1 LAELTMQAEGRTIF
15 VGDQTADRTMPQF
28 VLRQRV
34 SIETAY
40 DHDKLARIAMATMQ
54 KLRAYQGPALFSH
67 GFRPFFLFG
76 AIYAGAMVP
85 LWLVAFAGDIALPT
99 AFAPRDWHV
108 HEMLFGYVSA
118 VIAGFLLTAIP
129 NWTGRLPIQGGPLAI
144 LFAAWLAGRLA
155 VIFSGLIGWQ
165 IALAADAAFLLLLA
179 AAAVREIVAGRTWNN
194 LKVVGIISLL
204 AATNVAFHVEAHLDG
219 VAEYSTRAGI
229 ALVVTLVCVIGGRI
243 VPSFTRNWLARR
255 EPGRLPVP
263 FGRFDAIAMAAG
275 VFAMIAWVV
284 TPSGRLVAGALGV
297 AGLLHIV
304 RLARWAG
311 YRTVS
316 DRLVLVLH
324 VAYAFVPAGFLLAAL
339 SALDVVAPSAGIHAW
354 TGGAIGSMTIGVMT
368 RASLGHT
375 GQALSASVATQYVYA
390 LIVVAALARVC
401 AALEP
406 AHSSLLL
413 MVAGAAWGAAFLG
426 FALAYAPLLCRTRKF

>member
-1 LAELTMQAEGRTIF
+1 
-15 VGDQTADRTMPQF
+15 
-28 VLRQRV
+28 
-34 SIETAY
+34 
-40 DHDKLARIAMATMQ
+40 MATMQ

-76 AIYAGAMVP
+76 AVYAGAMVP
-85 LWLVAFAGDIALPT
+85 LWLVVFAGDIALPT

-108 HEMLFGYVSA
+108 HEMLFGYVGA

-155 VIFSGLIGWQ
+155 VTFSGLIGWQ
-165 IALAADAAFLLLLA
+165 LALAADAAFLLLLA
-179 AAAVREIVAGRTWNN
+179 AAAVREIVAGRKWSN

-204 AATNVAFHVEAHLDG
+204 AAANIAFHVEAHLDG
-219 VAEYSTRAGI
+219 VADYSTRAGI

-263 FGRFDAIAMAAG
+263 FGRFDAVAMAAG
-275 VFAMIAWVV
+275 VYAMVAWVAA
-284 TPSGRLVAGALGV
+284 PSGRLVAGALGV

-324 VAYAFVPAGFLLAAL
+324 IAYAFVPAGFLLAAL
-339 SALDVVAPSAGIHAW
+339 SALDLVAPSAGIHAW
-354 TGGAIGSMTIGVMT
+354 TGGAIGSMTLGVMT

-375 GQALSASVATQYVYA
+375 GQALSAPIATQFVYA
-390 LIVVAALARVC
+390 AIVVAALARVC

-406 AHSSLLL
+406 ANASPLLI
-413 MVAGAAWGAAFLG
+413 VAGVAWTAAFLG